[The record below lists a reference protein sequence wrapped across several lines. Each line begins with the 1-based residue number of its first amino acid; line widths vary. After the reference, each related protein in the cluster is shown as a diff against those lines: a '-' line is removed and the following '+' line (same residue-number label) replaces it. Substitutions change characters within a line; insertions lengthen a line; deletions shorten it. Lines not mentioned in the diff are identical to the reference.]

1 MYQAHRD
8 DEQTPLE
15 ETLEAFAGLIKAGKV
30 RAIGAS
36 NYSCDRLRQALEVS
50 TTRGLPRY
58 ESLQPHYNLMERKI
72 FEDELAPFC
81 LEHDVGVI
89 NYYGLAAGFLTGK
102 YRSEADLGKSQ
113 RGGGAKKYLNE
124 LGMRVLAAL
133 DEIAARL
140 AATPAQVALAW
151 LIAQPSVSAPIASAT
166 DLDQLAE
173 LVKAA
178 NLRLDEAAL
187 AALNDASLER

>member
-1 MYQAHRD
+1 
-8 DEQTPLE
+8 
-15 ETLEAFAGLIKAGKV
+15 
-30 RAIGAS
+30 
-36 NYSCDRLRQALEVS
+36 
-50 TTRGLPRY
+50 
-58 ESLQPHYNLMERKI
+58 MERKI

-113 RGGGAKKYLNE
+113 RGAGAKKYLNE
-124 LGMRVLAAL
+124 RGMRVLAAL
-133 DEIAARL
+133 DEVAARL
-140 AATPAQVALAW
+140 GATSAQMALAW
-151 LIAQPSVSAPIASAT
+151 LIAQPSVTAPIASAT